1 MTARSTPDEK
11 PSTRHPSPGVA
22 HTLRLGWA
30 GLRRDLRAADVRAL
44 FLALV
49 LAVAA
54 TTMIGFFLDR
64 IGSALE
70 RQSGQLLGG
79 DLVLVQGNPFDT
91 QVLDTLEDAGMTTAR
106 QVNTVSMA
114 GFDDRFQLASLK
126 GVAPAY
132 PLYGSFQV
140 DFGDGAETTTQL
152 PERHT
157 IWVEPRL
164 GTALGLK
171 LGDAITL
178 GDEPFQVS
186 GWILEEPD
194 QDVGLASFNPRI
206 MINLPDLERSGLIA
220 PGARL
225 TWRLLA
231 AGPPETVSSLDDQL
245 ETWQDRGIRVID
257 VRKDSPRIGRAL
269 ERSQQYLS
277 LSGLAAVLLAGVAVA
292 MATRRYVERHLDT
305 AALMRC
311 FGASQ
316 RQLSRIFAAQL
327 AMLAL
332 TAAAAGA
339 VLGLVGQWALLTLLV
354 QFLPLELPPPGPLPL
369 LLGMLTAVA
378 ILIGF
383 AGPTLLRLKQV
394 SALKVLRRELAPL
407 PASGWVIILCAS
419 LMFGALLWLYSGDL
433 VLSAGLLIGGLVTL
447 VVLWGVAQV
456 MLSLLLRGATLL
468 PRHWRLGSRQLAR
481 RRQSSIGQ
489 ILAFAV
495 TFALMALIALVR
507 TDLIDDWQSKLP
519 ADAPNQFAI
528 NIQPSQRDGFISALD
543 EITDSRSEVY
553 PIVRGRLVEI
563 NGVTARDA
571 VPEKARHDG
580 NLRREINLT
589 WAATMP
595 GNNTLTE
602 GTWFSNDSLSDEDA
616 REGQAATREAPVGV
630 SVAKS
635 MAQDLS
641 LGIGDRLTFDIGGRE
656 ITAEITSLRDVDW
669 ESFQPNFFVIFPPGS
684 LERFSHSFI
693 TAFHLPLDE
702 QQALGPLVQQYP
714 SVSLLDIDAILQQV
728 RDLLR
733 QVSRAVELVLLFVL
747 LAGVAVLYAALTASR
762 PARSHEWA
770 LLRVF
775 GAGDRRLVRTQLAE
789 FGWLG
794 FCSGL
799 LGAMLAEGVSALLYG
814 VWLDLDV
821 RVHLSVWLLMPL
833 GGALLIG
840 GIGYLLSTPLRRQA
854 PMESLRLLGE
864 G

>member
-1 MTARSTPDEK
+1 MTARSTSGAGASTPP
-11 PSTRHPSPGVA
+11 PSSGGL

-44 FLALV
+44 FMALV

-91 QVLDTLEDAGMTTAR
+91 QVLDTLEDAGMTTSR

-114 GFDDRFQLASLK
+114 GFGDRFQLASLK

-140 DFGDGAETTTQL
+140 DFGDGPETTTML

-157 IWVEPRL
+157 VWVEPRL
-164 GTALGLK
+164 GTALGLS
-171 LGDAITL
+171 LGDDITL
-178 GDEPFQVS
+178 GDEPFRVS

-206 MINLPDLERSGLIA
+206 MIDLADLERSGLMA

-231 AGPPETVSSLDDQL
+231 AGPPEAVRSLDDQL
-245 ETWQDRGIRVID
+245 EAWQDRGIRVID

-292 MATRRYVERHLDT
+292 MATRRYVDRHLDT

-316 RQLSRIFAAQL
+316 QQLARIFAAQL

-339 VLGLVGQWALLTLLV
+339 VMGLIGQWALLKLLV

-383 AGPTLLRLKQV
+383 AGPTLLRLRQV

-407 PASGWVIILCAS
+407 PASGWIIIACAS
-419 LMFGALLWLYSGDL
+419 LMFGGLLWLYSGDL
-433 VLSAGLLIGGLVTL
+433 ILSSGLLVGGLITL

-456 MLSLLLRGATLL
+456 MLSVLLEGAGLL
-468 PRHWRLGSRQLAR
+468 PQHWRMGSRQLAR

-519 ADAPNQFAI
+519 QDAPNQFAI
-528 NIQPSQRDGFISALD
+528 NIQPSQREGFVSALD
-543 EITDSRSEVY
+543 EMTDSRSEVY

-571 VPEKARHDG
+571 VPEKARNDG

-595 GNNTLTE
+595 ANNTLTQ
-602 GTWFSNDSLSDEDA
+602 GRWFSNDGFSGDSETA
-616 REGQAATREAPVGV
+616 PATRDAPVGV
-630 SVAKS
+630 SVAES
-635 MAQDLS
+635 MAKDFS
-641 LGIGDRLTFDIGGRE
+641 LALGDRLTFDIGGRE
-656 ITAEITSLRDVDW
+656 VTARITSLRQVDW
-669 ESFQPNFFVIFPPGS
+669 ESFQPNFFVIFPPGP

-693 TAFHLPLDE
+693 TAFHLPASE
-702 QQALGPLVQQYP
+702 QQALGPLIQQYP

-728 RDLLR
+728 RDLLS

-747 LAGVAVLYAALTASR
+747 LAGIAVLYAALTASL
-762 PARSHEWA
+762 PARAHEWA

-775 GAGDRRLVRTQLAE
+775 GAGDKRLVSTQLAE

-794 FCSGL
+794 FASGL
-799 LGAMLAEGVSALLYG
+799 LGAMLAEGISALLYG

-821 RVHLSVWLLMPL
+821 RLHLSLWLLMPL
-833 GGALLIG
+833 SGALLIG

>member
-1 MTARSTPDEK
+1 MTARLTPDAGPPTRR
-11 PSTRHPSPGVA
+11 PSSGWG

-91 QVLDTLEDAGMTTAR
+91 QVLDALEDAGMTTAR

-114 GFDDRFQLASLK
+114 GFEDRFQLASLK

-140 DFGDGAETTTQL
+140 DFGDGAETTSRL
-152 PERHT
+152 PDRHT
-157 IWVEPRL
+157 VWVEPRL
-164 GTALGLK
+164 GTALGLE
-171 LGDAITL
+171 LGDALTL
-178 GDEPFQVS
+178 GDEQFRIS

-231 AGPPETVSSLDDQL
+231 AGPPEAVSSLDNQL
-245 ETWQDRGIRVID
+245 EAWQDRGIRVID

-311 FGASQ
+311 LGASQ
-316 RQLSRIFAAQL
+316 QQLSRIFTAQL

-332 TAAAAGA
+332 TAAAVGA
-339 VLGLVGQWALLTLLV
+339 VLGLIGQWALLSLLV

-407 PASGWVIILCAS
+407 PAAGWLIIACAS

-433 VLSAGLLIGGLVTL
+433 VLSAGLLVGGLVTL

-468 PRHWRLGSRQLAR
+468 PRHWRMGSRQLAR

-519 ADAPNQFAI
+519 VDAPNQFAI

-543 EITDSRSEVY
+543 DITDSRSEVY

-571 VPEKARHDG
+571 VPETARNDG

-595 GNNTLTE
+595 DSNTLTQ
-602 GTWFSNDSLSDEDA
+602 GAWFSNGDDQD
-616 REGQAATREAPVGV
+616 GQAGTRDAPVGV
-630 SVAKS
+630 SVAES
-635 MAQDLS
+635 MAKELS
-641 LGIGDRLTFDIGGRE
+641 LGLGDRLTFDIGGRE
-656 ITAEITSLRDVDW
+656 ITASITSLRNVDW

-693 TAFHLPLDE
+693 TAFHLPLDQ
-702 QQALGPLVQQYP
+702 QQALGPLIQQYP

-747 LAGVAVLYAALTASR
+747 LAGIAVLYAALTASR

-833 GGALLIG
+833 GGAILIG
-840 GIGYLLSTPLRRQA
+840 GIGYLLSTPLRRRA

>member
-1 MTARSTPDEK
+1 MNDRSTAARRQPLA
-11 PSTRHPSPGVA
+11 GA
-22 HTLRLGWA
+22 FHTLRLGA
-30 GLRRDLRAADVRAL
+30 TGLKRDLRAADVRAL

-91 QVLDTLEDAGMTTAR
+91 EVLDTLEDAGMTTAR

-114 GFDDRFQLASLK
+114 GADDRFQLASLK

-140 DFGDGAETTTQL
+140 DFGDGAETTTRL

-157 IWVEPRL
+157 VWIEPRL
-164 GTALGLK
+164 GSALGLT
-171 LGDAITL
+171 LGDSVTL
-178 GDEPFQVS
+178 GDEPFRIS

-206 MINLPDLERSGLIA
+206 MINIPDLERSGLIA

-231 AGPPETVSSLDDQL
+231 AGPPEAVSSLDDQL
-245 ETWQDRGIRVID
+245 EAWQDRGIRVID
-257 VRKDSPRIGRAL
+257 VREDSPRIGRAL

-292 MATRRYVERHLDT
+292 MATRRYVDRHLDT

-316 RQLSRIFAAQL
+316 QQLSRIFAAQL
-327 AMLAL
+327 ALLAL
-332 TAAAAGA
+332 TAAASGA
-339 VLGLVGQWALLTLLV
+339 VLGLVGQWALLRLLV
-354 QFLPLELPPPGPLPL
+354 QFLPLELPPPGVLPL

-407 PASGWVIILCAS
+407 PAAGWVIIACAS
-419 LMFGALLWLYSGDL
+419 LMFGALLWLYSGDFW
-433 VLSAGLLIGGLVTL
+433 LSIGLLIGGLVAL
-447 VVLWGVAQV
+447 VVLWVVAQG
-456 MLSLLLRGATLL
+456 MLSLLLAGARLL
-468 PRHWRLGSRQLAR
+468 PQHWRMGSRQLAR
-481 RRQSSIGQ
+481 RRRSSIGQ

-519 ADAPNQFAI
+519 SDAPNQFAI

-543 EITDSRSEVY
+543 EITESRSAVY
-553 PIVRGRLVEI
+553 PLVRGRLVEI

-571 VPEKARHDG
+571 VPEAARNDG

-589 WAATMP
+589 WSETMP
-595 GNNTLTE
+595 DNNTLTE
-602 GTWFSNDSLSDEDA
+602 GTWFQDDD
-616 REGQAATREAPVGV
+616 GQGDGSADRDGPVGV
-630 SVAKS
+630 SVAES

-641 LGIGDRLTFDIGGRE
+641 LDIGDRLTFDIGGRE
-656 ITAEITSLRDVDW
+656 VAAEITSLRHVEW
-669 ESFQPNFFVIFPPGS
+669 ESFQPNFFVIFPPGP

-693 TAFHLPLDE
+693 TAFHLPTDE

-747 LAGVAVLYAALTASR
+747 LAGVAVLYAALTATR
-762 PARSHEWA
+762 PARAHEWA

-794 FCSGL
+794 FSSGL
-799 LGAMLAEGVSALLYG
+799 LGAMLAEGASALLYG

-821 RVHLSVWLLMPL
+821 RVHLSIWLVMPL

-854 PMESLRLLGE
+854 PMESLKLLGE

>member
-1 MTARSTPDEK
+1 MTARLTPDAGPPTRR
-11 PSTRHPSPGVA
+11 PSSGWG

-91 QVLDTLEDAGMTTAR
+91 QVLDALEDAGMTTAR

-114 GFDDRFQLASLK
+114 GFEDRFQLASLK

-140 DFGDGAETTTQL
+140 DFGDGAETTTRL
-152 PERHT
+152 PDRHT
-157 IWVEPRL
+157 VWVEPRL
-164 GTALGLK
+164 GTALGLE
-171 LGDAITL
+171 LGDALTL
-178 GDEPFQVS
+178 GDEQFRIS

-231 AGPPETVSSLDDQL
+231 AGPPEAVSSLDNQL
-245 ETWQDRGIRVID
+245 EAWQDRGIRVID

-311 FGASQ
+311 LGASQ
-316 RQLSRIFAAQL
+316 QQLSRIFAAQL

-332 TAAAAGA
+332 TAAAVGA
-339 VLGLVGQWALLTLLV
+339 VLGLIGQWALLSLLV

-407 PASGWVIILCAS
+407 PAAGWLIIACAS

-433 VLSAGLLIGGLVTL
+433 VLSAGLLVGGLVTL

-468 PRHWRLGSRQLAR
+468 PRHWRMGSRQLAR

-519 ADAPNQFAI
+519 VDAPNQFAI
-528 NIQPSQRDGFISALD
+528 NIQPSQREGFISALD
-543 EITDSRSEVY
+543 DITDSRSEVY

-571 VPEKARHDG
+571 VPETARNDG

-595 GNNTLTE
+595 DSNTLTQ
-602 GTWFSNDSLSDEDA
+602 GAWFSNGDDQD
-616 REGQAATREAPVGV
+616 GQAGTRDAPVGV
-630 SVAKS
+630 SVAES
-635 MAQDLS
+635 MAKELS
-641 LGIGDRLTFDIGGRE
+641 LGLGDRLTFDIGGRE
-656 ITAEITSLRDVDW
+656 ITASITSLRNVDW

-693 TAFHLPLDE
+693 TAFHLPLDQ
-702 QQALGPLVQQYP
+702 QQALGPLIQQYP

-747 LAGVAVLYAALTASR
+747 LAGIAVLYAALTASR

-799 LGAMLAEGVSALLYG
+799 LGAMLAEGVSALLYS

-833 GGALLIG
+833 GGAILIG

>member
-1 MTARSTPDEK
+1 MTARLTPDAGPPRRR
-11 PSTRHPSPGVA
+11 PSFGWG

-91 QVLDTLEDAGMTTAR
+91 QVLDALEDAGMTTAR

-114 GFDDRFQLASLK
+114 GFEDRFQLASLK

-140 DFGDGAETTTQL
+140 DFGDGVETTTRL
-152 PERHT
+152 PDRHT
-157 IWVEPRL
+157 VWVEPRL
-164 GTALGLK
+164 GTALGLS

-178 GDEPFQVS
+178 GDEQFRIS

-231 AGPPETVSSLDDQL
+231 AGPPEAVSSLDSQL
-245 ETWQDRGIRVID
+245 EAWQDRGIRVID

-316 RQLSRIFAAQL
+316 QQLSRIFAAQL

-339 VLGLVGQWALLTLLV
+339 VLGLVGQWALLSLLV

-394 SALKVLRRELAPL
+394 SALNVLRRELAPL
-407 PASGWVIILCAS
+407 PAAGWVIILCAS

-456 MLSLLLRGATLL
+456 MLSLLLHGATLL
-468 PRHWRLGSRQLAR
+468 PRHWRMGSRQLAR
-481 RRQSSIGQ
+481 RRQSSISQ

-519 ADAPNQFAI
+519 VDAPNQFAI

-543 EITDSRSEVY
+543 TITDSRSEVY

-571 VPEKARHDG
+571 VPETARNDG

-589 WAATMP
+589 WAATIP
-595 GNNTLTE
+595 DSNTLTQ
-602 GTWFSNDSLSDEDA
+602 GAWLSNDNDQN
-616 REGQAATREAPVGV
+616 GQTGTRDAPVGV
-630 SVAKS
+630 SVAES
-635 MAQDLS
+635 MAKELS
-641 LGIGDRLTFDIGGRE
+641 LGLGDRLTFDIGGRE
-656 ITAEITSLRDVDW
+656 ITASITSLRKVDW
-669 ESFQPNFFVIFPPGS
+669 ESFQPNFFVIFPPGP
-684 LERFSHSFI
+684 LARFSHSFI
-693 TAFHLPLDE
+693 TAFHLPLNQ
-702 QQALGPLVQQYP
+702 QQALGPLIQQYP

-747 LAGVAVLYAALTASR
+747 LAGIAVLYAALTASR

-799 LGAMLAEGVSALLYG
+799 LGAMLAEGVSAMLYG

-833 GGALLIG
+833 GGAILIG

>member
-1 MTARSTPDEK
+1 MSARSIPAQSVSRR
-11 PSTRHPSPGVA
+11 PLAGLV

-91 QVLDTLEDAGMTTAR
+91 EILDTLEDAGMTTAR

-114 GFDDRFQLASLK
+114 GFNDQFQLASLK

-140 DFGDGAETTTQL
+140 DFGEGAETTTRL

-157 IWVEPRL
+157 LWVEPRL
-164 GTALGLK
+164 GTALGLS
-171 LGDAITL
+171 LGDSLTL
-178 GDEPFQVS
+178 GDESFRVS

-194 QDVGLASFNPRI
+194 QDVGLASFNPRV
-206 MINLPDLERSGLIA
+206 MINLPDLEHSGLIA

-231 AGPPETVSSLDDQL
+231 AGPPEAVSSLDDQL

-316 RQLSRIFAAQL
+316 QQLARIFAAQL

-339 VLGLVGQWALLTLLV
+339 VLGLVGQWALLKLLV
-354 QFLPLELPPPGPLPL
+354 QFLPLELPPPGVLPL

-407 PASGWVIILCAS
+407 PAAAWVIIACAS
-419 LMFGALLWLYSGDL
+419 LMFGALLWLYSGDP
-433 VLSAGLLIGGLVTL
+433 VLSAGLLVGGLITL
-447 VVLWGVAQV
+447 VVLWVVAQG
-456 MLSLLLRGATLL
+456 MLSLLLWGARLL
-468 PRHWRLGSRQLAR
+468 PQHWRMGSRQLAR

-543 EITDSRSEVY
+543 NITESRSAVY
-553 PIVRGRLVEI
+553 PLVRGRLVEI
-563 NGVTARDA
+563 NDVTARDA
-571 VPEKARHDG
+571 VPEEARNDG

-589 WAATMP
+589 WADTMP
-595 GNNTLTE
+595 DNNTITE
-602 GTWFSNDSLSDEDA
+602 GTWFADGDERA
-616 REGQAATREAPVGV
+616 GQAATPSEPVGV
-630 SVAKS
+630 SVAES

-656 ITAEITSLRDVDW
+656 VTAEITSLRQVDW
-669 ESFQPNFFVIFPPGS
+669 ESFQPNFFVIFPPGV

-693 TAFHLPLDE
+693 TAFHLPTDE

-728 RDLLR
+728 RDLLS

-762 PARSHEWA
+762 PARAHEWA

-775 GAGDRRLVRTQLAE
+775 GAGDKRLVRTQLAE

-794 FCSGL
+794 FASGL

-840 GIGYLLSTPLRRQA
+840 AIGYLLSTPLRRQA

>member
-1 MTARSTPDEK
+1 MNSRSTPQAT
-11 PSTRHPSPGVA
+11 PVIRPPLSGLS

-30 GLRRDLRAADVRAL
+30 GLRRDMRAADVRAL

-64 IGSALE
+64 IGGALE

-91 QVLDTLEDAGMTTAR
+91 EILDTLEDAGLTTAR

-114 GFDDRFQLASLK
+114 GANDRFQLASLK

-140 DFGDGAETTTQL
+140 DFGDGSETTTRL
-152 PERHT
+152 PERHS
-157 IWVEPRL
+157 IWIEPRL
-164 GTALGLK
+164 GTALGIE
-171 LGDAITL
+171 LGDSLTL
-178 GDEPFQVS
+178 GDEEFRIS

-194 QDVGLASFNPRI
+194 QDVGLAGFSPRV
-206 MINLPDLERSGLIA
+206 MINLTDLERTNLIQ

-231 AGPPETVSSLDDQL
+231 AGPPAAVRSLDDQL
-245 ETWQDRGIRVID
+245 EAWQDRGIRVID

-316 RQLSRIFAAQL
+316 QQLSRIFAAQL

-332 TAAAAGA
+332 TAAGAGA
-339 VLGLVGQWALLTLLV
+339 VLGLVGQWALLALLV
-354 QFLPLELPPPGPLPL
+354 QFLPLELPSPGPLPL

-383 AGPTLLRLKQV
+383 AGPMLLRLKQV

-407 PASGWVIILCAS
+407 PAAGWLIIACAS
-419 LMFGALLWLYSGDL
+419 LMFGALLWLYSGDI
-433 VLSAGLLIGGLVTL
+433 VLSAGLLIGGLVAL
-447 VVLWGVAQV
+447 VVLWGVAQA
-456 MLSLLLRGATLL
+456 MLSLLLRGAVLL
-468 PRHWRLGSRQLAR
+468 PLPWRMGSRQLAR

-519 ADAPNQFAI
+519 SDAPNQFAI

-543 EITDSRSEVY
+543 NITDSRSEVY
-553 PIVRGRLVEI
+553 PIVRGRLVAI
-563 NGVTARDA
+563 NDVTARDA
-571 VPEKARHDG
+571 VPEEARNDG

-589 WAATMP
+589 WAATLP
-595 GNNTLTE
+595 DNNALTE
-602 GTWFSNDSLSDEDA
+602 GAWFSGEQDA
-616 REGQAATREAPVGV
+616 AAFTGDDPVPV
-630 SVAKS
+630 SVADS
-635 MAQDLS
+635 MARDLS
-641 LGIGDRLTFDIGGRE
+641 LEIGDRMTFDIGGRE
-656 ITAEITSLRDVDW
+656 ITARIASLRQVDW
-669 ESFQPNFFVIFPPGS
+669 ESFQPNFFVIFPPGA

-693 TAFHLPLDE
+693 TAFHLPRDE
-702 QQALGPLVQQYP
+702 QQVLGPLIQQYP

-762 PARSHEWA
+762 PARAHEWA

-794 FCSGL
+794 FSSGL

-840 GIGYLLSTPLRRQA
+840 CIGYLLSAPLRRQA

>member
-1 MTARSTPDEK
+1 MTARSTVEAGGLA
-11 PSTRHPSPGVA
+11 RHPSGSGR

-64 IGSALE
+64 IGGALE

-91 QVLDTLEDAGMTTAR
+91 QVLDTLEDAGMTTSR

-114 GFDDRFQLASLK
+114 GFGDRFQLASLK

-140 DFGDGAETTTQL
+140 DFGDGPETTTTL
-152 PERHT
+152 PDRHT
-157 IWVEPRL
+157 VWVEPRL
-164 GTALGLK
+164 GTALGLT
-171 LGDAITL
+171 LGDDITL
-178 GDEPFQVS
+178 GDEQFRVS

-206 MINLPDLERSGLIA
+206 MIDLADLESSGLIA

-231 AGPPETVSSLDDQL
+231 AGPPDAVRSLNDQL
-245 ETWQDRGIRVID
+245 EAWQDRGIRVID

-316 RQLSRIFAAQL
+316 QQLARIFAAQL

-332 TAAAAGA
+332 SAAAAGA
-339 VLGLVGQWALLTLLV
+339 VLGLIGQWALLKLLV

-383 AGPTLLRLKQV
+383 AGPTLLRLRQV

-407 PASGWVIILCAS
+407 PAAGWVIIGCAS
-419 LMFGALLWLYSGDL
+419 LMFGGLLWLYSGDL
-433 VLSAGLLIGGLVTL
+433 VLSGGLLVGGLITL

-456 MLSLLLRGATLL
+456 MLSLLLKGAGLL
-468 PRHWRLGSRQLAR
+468 PQHWRMGSRQLAR

-519 ADAPNQFAI
+519 PDAPNQFAI
-528 NIQPSQRDGFISALD
+528 NIQPSQKEGFISALD
-543 EITDSRSEVY
+543 NITESRSEVY

-563 NGVTARDA
+563 NGVTARDE
-571 VPEKARHDG
+571 VPQEARNDG

-595 GNNTLTE
+595 GNNTLIQ
-602 GTWFSNDSLSDEDA
+602 GNWFAGDSEQ
-616 REGQAATREAPVGV
+616 EKGTREAPVGV
-630 SVAKS
+630 SVAQS
-635 MAQDLS
+635 MAKDLS
-641 LGIGDRLTFDIGGRE
+641 LSIGDRLTFDIGGRE
-656 ITAEITSLRDVDW
+656 VTARITSLRQVDW
-669 ESFQPNFFVIFPPGS
+669 ESFQPNFFVIFPPGP

-693 TAFHLPLDE
+693 TAFHLPASE
-702 QQALGPLVQQYP
+702 QQALGPLIQQYP
-714 SVSLLDIDAILQQV
+714 SVSLLDIDAILEQV

-747 LAGVAVLYAALTASR
+747 LAGIAVLYAALTASL
-762 PARSHEWA
+762 PARAHEWA

-775 GAGDRRLVRTQLAE
+775 GARDKRLVRTQLAE

-794 FCSGL
+794 FASGL
-799 LGAMLAEGVSALLYG
+799 LGAMLAEGISALLYG

-821 RVHLSVWLLMPL
+821 RWHLSLWLLMPL

>member
-1 MTARSTPDEK
+1 MSARSTPNAVPEIRK
-11 PSTRHPSPGVA
+11 PQSGLS

-91 QVLDTLEDAGMTTAR
+91 EILDTLEDAGMTTAQ

-114 GFDDRFQLASLK
+114 GFNDRFQLASLK

-140 DFGDGAETTTQL
+140 DFGDGPETTVRL

-157 IWVEPRL
+157 IWIEPRL
-164 GTALGLK
+164 GTALGLE
-171 LGDAITL
+171 LGDALTL
-178 GDEPFQVS
+178 GDEQFRVS
-186 GWILEEPD
+186 AWIVEEPD
-194 QDVGLASFNPRI
+194 QDVGLASFSPRV
-206 MINLPDLERSGLIA
+206 MINLPDLERANLIQ

-231 AGPPETVSSLDDQL
+231 AGPPEAVRSLDDQL
-245 ETWQDRGIRVID
+245 EAWQDRGIRVID

-316 RQLSRIFAAQL
+316 QQLSRIFAAQL

-354 QFLPLELPPPGPLPL
+354 RFLPLELPPPGPLPL

-407 PASGWVIILCAS
+407 PAAGWLIIGCAS
-419 LMFGALLWLYSGDL
+419 LMFGALLWLYSGDI
-433 VLSAGLLIGGLVTL
+433 VLSIGLLIGGLVAL
-447 VVLWGVAQV
+447 VVLWVVAQG
-456 MLSLLLRGATLL
+456 MLSLLLRGAGLL
-468 PRHWRLGSRQLAR
+468 PLHWRMGSRQLAR

-489 ILAFAV
+489 IVAFAV

-543 EITDSRSEVY
+543 NITDSRSAVY

-563 NGVTARDA
+563 NDITARDA
-571 VPEKARHDG
+571 VPEEARNDG

-589 WAATMP
+589 WATTMP
-595 GNNTLTE
+595 DNNTLTE
-602 GTWFSNDSLSDEDA
+602 GAWFSNEDEQG
-616 REGQAATREAPVGV
+616 EEAATRDGLVPV
-630 SVAKS
+630 SVAES
-635 MAQDLS
+635 MARDLS
-641 LGIGDRLTFDIGGRE
+641 LDIGDRLTFDIGGRE
-656 ITAEITSLRDVDW
+656 VTAQIASLRQVDW
-669 ESFQPNFFVIFPPGS
+669 ESFQPNFFVIFPPGA

-693 TAFHLPLDE
+693 TAFHLPTNE
-702 QQALGPLVQQYP
+702 QQALGPLIQQYP

-762 PARSHEWA
+762 PARAHEWA

-794 FCSGL
+794 FASGL

-814 VWLDLDV
+814 VWLDLEP

-840 GIGYLLSTPLRRQA
+840 CIGYLLSTPLRRQA

>member
-1 MTARSTPDEK
+1 MNVRPTSRSRPALSECL
-11 PSTRHPSPGVA
+11 
-22 HTLRLGWA
+22 HTLSLGWR

-79 DLVLVQGNPFDT
+79 DLVLVQGNPFET
-91 QVLDTLEDAGMTTAR
+91 QILDTLEDAGMTTAR

-114 GFDDRFQLASLK
+114 GFNDRFQLASLK
-126 GVAPAY
+126 GVAPSY

-140 DFGDGAETTTQL
+140 DIGDGPETTTQL
-152 PERHT
+152 PARHT
-157 IWVEPRL
+157 VWVEPRL
-164 GTALGLK
+164 GTALGLM
-171 LGDAITL
+171 LGDAVTL
-178 GDEPFQVS
+178 GDEQFRVS

-206 MINLPDLERSGLIA
+206 MINIPDLERSGLLA

-231 AGPPETVSSLDDQL
+231 SGPPEAVSSLDSQL
-245 ETWQDRGIRVID
+245 EAWQDRGIRVID

-292 MATRRYVERHLDT
+292 MATRRYVDRHLDT

-316 RQLSRIFAAQL
+316 RQLARIFAAQL

-332 TAAAAGA
+332 TAAAVGA
-339 VLGLVGQWALLTLLV
+339 VLGLMGQWALLTLLV
-354 QFLPLELPPPGPLPL
+354 QFLPLELPPPGMLPL

-407 PASGWVIILCAS
+407 PAAGWVIIGCAS
-419 LMFGALLWLYSGDL
+419 LMFGALLWLYSGDFL
-433 VLSAGLLIGGLVTL
+433 LSAGLLVGGLIAL
-447 VVLWGVAQV
+447 VVLWVVAQG
-456 MLSLLLRGATLL
+456 MLSLLLGGAGLL
-468 PRHWRLGSRQLAR
+468 PQHWRMGSRQLAR

-528 NIQPSQRDGFISALD
+528 NIQPSQREGFINALD
-543 EITDSRSEVY
+543 DITESRSAVY
-553 PIVRGRLVEI
+553 PIVRGRLVDI

-571 VPEKARHDG
+571 VPAEARNDG

-589 WAATMP
+589 WSSTMP
-595 GNNTLTE
+595 DNNTLIE
-602 GTWFSNDSLSDEDA
+602 GTWFSDRDGAGDRAASRSD
-616 REGQAATREAPVGV
+616 PVSV
-630 SVAKS
+630 SVAQS

-641 LGIGDRLTFDIGGRE
+641 LKLGDRLTFDIGGRE
-656 ITAEITSLRDVDW
+656 VTAEIASLRQVDW
-669 ESFQPNFFVIFPPGS
+669 ESFQPNFFVIFPPGA

-693 TAFHLPLDE
+693 TAFHLPTDQ

-728 RDLLR
+728 RDLLS

-747 LAGVAVLYAALTASR
+747 LAGIAVLYAALTASL
-762 PARSHEWA
+762 PARAHEWA

-775 GAGDRRLVRTQLAE
+775 GAGDKRLVHTQLAE

-794 FCSGL
+794 FASGL
-799 LGAMLAEGVSALLYG
+799 LGAMLAEGASALLYG

-821 RVHLSVWLLMPL
+821 RLHPGIWLLMPL

-840 GIGYLLSTPLRRQA
+840 GVGYLLSTPLRRQA